1 MLMCVRIAFTFA
13 HTLQHAH
20 TAQGTYRGD
29 PAGGSS
35 TTQRTR
41 TSQQPIDRPQ
51 DPRTDFAGERSM
63 LLIAGGE
70 GGGGERGVGDGENGL
85 VLEQIFVSED
95 SRDSVATVR
104 LGGSGGRG
112 EENEQGEGGA
122 HERRLLVG
130 NWVTPP

>member
-70 GGGGERGVGDGENGL
+70 GGGGERGGSDGENGL
-85 VLEQIFVSED
+85 VLEH
-95 SRDSVATVR
+95 SVATVR